1 MVLRVT
7 HSPFV
12 AAIWAYERG
21 CRYFTRK
28 TPPQTPTFTFL
39 ARQTNHPPI
48 LSREASFLVAALR
61 SDRSLAKAARIHPGK
76 RVRRATSADH
86 TDHSIVELKQMTE
99 TLSSQIQELKASIE
113 RRSDE

>member
-1 MVLRVT
+1 VVLRVT